1 LPDEIQCEACRN
13 GINYIF
19 ESVEKLAIEEQI
31 HSGVKEDE
39 IITLTVKD
47 GDNISKLNLRKI
59 RF

>member
-1 LPDEIQCEACRN
+1 MQCEACRN
-13 GINYIF
+13 GINCIF